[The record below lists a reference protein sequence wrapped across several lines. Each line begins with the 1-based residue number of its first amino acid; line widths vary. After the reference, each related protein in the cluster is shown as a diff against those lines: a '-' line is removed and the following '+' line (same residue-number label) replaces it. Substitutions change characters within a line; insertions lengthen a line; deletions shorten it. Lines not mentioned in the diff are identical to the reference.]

1 MQKEKKKLGEEKKTQ
16 AMEKKNFSKLLDM
29 NEEETPEDKYTELL
43 SDQEIEDII
52 KIINKKYPN
61 GVFPYH

>member
-1 MQKEKKKLGEEKKTQ
+1 
-16 AMEKKNFSKLLDM
+16 MEKKNFSKLLDM
-29 NEEETPEDKYTELL
+29 NEEEPPEDKYTELL